1 MKTTKIIFLT
11 MMLAIFSITMNSQ
24 TVSINSQEL
33 QNFRPIGFDGLN
45 TFETTKTDSITFEKI
60 RIKVGGDFAL
70 QFQGLSHSN
79 DMDNLAAIG
88 SNVNLPTANLNFD
101 VQLADGVRMHLRTFL
116 SSRNHNETWV
126 KGGYL
131 QVDRL
136 NFIKEDFL
144 KNVMDITFI
153 KIGVDQP
160 NYGDAHFRRTDNAM
174 AIYNPFVGNYI
185 MDSYTVEP
193 FAELTV
199 RPNNFIVVG
208 GITSGI
214 FNPSVSN
221 SITPWGS
228 DTVVG
233 EKDNKITF
241 YGKLGW
247 DEQVNDD
254 LRVRLT
260 GSVYSASGYDNGT
273 HLYSGDRAGSR
284 YYNIFDYV
292 QEDETLV
299 SSGAFSGRFNP
310 GFKNNFS
317 FQFNPF
323 VKWKGLEFFGIYE
336 INKGN
341 KVDGYEKGLF
351 TQIGAEL
358 VYRFGSWEQ
367 FYVAGRFNSVNGNAD
382 YAQGDVEPNSQEITR
397 TNIGAGWFMT
407 KNILMKLE
415 YVSQKYNSDDDAWS
429 PNAWT
434 PPVLSGAQM
443 NGIVLEAVISF

>member
-1 MKTTKIIFLT
+1 
-11 MMLAIFSITMNSQ
+11 
-24 TVSINSQEL
+24 
-33 QNFRPIGFDGLN
+33 
-45 TFETTKTDSITFEKI
+45 
-60 RIKVGGDFAL
+60 
-70 QFQGLSHSN
+70 
-79 DMDNLAAIG
+79 
-88 SNVNLPTANLNFD
+88 
-101 VQLADGVRMHLRTFL
+101 
-116 SSRNHNETWV
+116 
-126 KGGYL
+126 
-131 QVDRL
+131 
-136 NFIKEDFL
+136 
-144 KNVMDITFI
+144 MDITSI

-193 FAELTV
+193 FVEVTL
-199 RPNNFIVVG
+199 RPKDFIVVG
-208 GITSGI
+208 GLTTGVFS
-214 FNPSVSN
+214 PSVSKV
-221 SITPWGS
+221 IKPWGS
-228 DTVVG
+228 NTVVG

-247 DEQVNDD
+247 DKQIDED
-254 LRVRLT
+254 LRVRIT

-292 QEDETLV
+292 KADDTFV

-310 GFKNNFS
+310 GFKNDLA

-323 VKWKGLEFFGIYE
+323 IKWKGLEFFGIYE
-336 INKGN
+336 LNKGN
-341 KVDGYEKGLF
+341 KVDGYEKGEF

-382 YAQGDVEPNSQEITR
+382 YAQGGVKPNTQEITR

-407 KNILMKLE
+407 KNILAKVE
-415 YVSQKYNSDDDAWS
+415 YVNQKYNSDSNAWS

-434 PPVLSGAQM
+434 PPVLSGAKM
-443 NGIVLEAVISF
+443 NGLVFEAVISF